1 MADIVTLLLRA
12 GALADYQRCAD
23 ARFPWLLLP
32 KHLASCFEH
41 KRVTWIVSD
50 SKRNRDSTRQGWT
63 PKVEEQQI
71 RRLKLRV

>member
-50 SKRNRDSTRQGWT
+50 SKQNRDSFVLCICHNVAATCCH
-63 PKVEEQQI
+63 I
-71 RRLKLRV
+71 DLFC